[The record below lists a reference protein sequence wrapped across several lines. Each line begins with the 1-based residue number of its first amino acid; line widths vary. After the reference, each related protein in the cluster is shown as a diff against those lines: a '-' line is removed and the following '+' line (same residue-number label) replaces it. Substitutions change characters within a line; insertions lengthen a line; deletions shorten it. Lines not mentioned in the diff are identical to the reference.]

1 MLIDGT
7 KNVNDIKANGL
18 TSRILSLLYDSLLYD
33 NTKADHKQLLSFAEV
48 QWLLK
53 WEVLLR
59 MFELR
64 NKLLILKVGFLSGK
78 RI

>member
-1 MLIDGT
+1 MLDGT
-7 KNVNDIKANGL
+7 KNVNAIKANAL
-18 TSRILSLLYDSLLYD
+18 TSRILSLLYD
-33 NTKADHKQLLSFAEV
+33 NIEADHKQLLSFAEV

-64 NKLLILKVGFLSGK
+64 NKLLILKGGFLSGK